1 VIQDQHTS
9 QISYESEFRPHYE
22 LELIL
27 LQHPL
32 WTSLKNLLS
41 KGATF
46 PLSPISLTDRY
57 NDLFFHSSR
66 GNHKSC
72 DKNRD
77 FLEKIISEDIER
89 GFALPLP
96 LETLHFLPNASLAPL
111 GCQQQWTINE
121 KGSRTHK
128 YRMTHDQSFP
138 GPSGLS
144 INLRVIK
151 EDLPPIRYSFTLNWL
166 VHYIIYLQQKL
177 PSTRIL
183 ISKIDMDAAYHHC
196 TISWSTAYESL
207 TIYDGLLLVA
217 LRMTFGGSPCPSLWG
232 IISETSTDL
241 ANNLIQNEAWD
252 QRFFQDYLLK
262 SIDPPPNNSDN
273 TPFNQAKDLAVKI
286 PHNIKGKVNIYIE
299 DSICIAPDINDN
311 PRCTQ
316 YAMILAI

>member
-1 VIQDQHTS
+1 
-9 QISYESEFRPHYE
+9 
-22 LELIL
+22 
-27 LQHPL
+27 
-32 WTSLKNLLS
+32 
-41 KGATF
+41 
-46 PLSPISLTDRY
+46 
-57 NDLFFHSSR
+57 
-66 GNHKSC
+66 
-72 DKNRD
+72 
-77 FLEKIISEDIER
+77 
-89 GFALPLP
+89 
-96 LETLHFLPNASLAPL
+96 
-111 GCQQQWTINE
+111 
-121 KGSRTHK
+121 
-128 YRMTHDQSFP
+128 MTHDQSFP

-273 TPFNQAKDLAVKI
+273 TPFNQAKI
-286 PHNIKGKVNIYIE
+286 
-299 DSICIAPDINDN
+299 
-311 PRCTQ
+311 
-316 YAMILAI
+316 